1 MENYVSNLVK
11 MKQVLPGMDF
21 YEDFTIL
28 QEDSLFVIER
38 VYSEAVDFGKGKL
51 TKAILQGN
59 PLRVLDY
66 LYFVAKI
73 YEKI

>member
-1 MENYVSNLVK
+1 M
-11 MKQVLPGMDF
+11 
-21 YEDFTIL
+21 
-28 QEDSLFVIER
+28 IER

-51 TKAILQGN
+51 NKVVLQEN